1 MKEKKYPVI
10 EEESGFGC
18 MAAEENV
25 LDYANHSEIIQRLVC
40 KGEDSNVM
48 DADVDEEAFPMNSES
63 AVGKLRNAERQF
75 DQGQFL
81 TSEDFFKKT
90 RKLISSYAS

>member
-10 EEESGFGC
+10 EEENGFGC
-18 MAAEENV
+18 IAAEENV

-48 DADVDEEAFPMNSES
+48 DADVDEEAFPMTPES

>member
-10 EEESGFGC
+10 EEENGFGC
-18 MAAEENV
+18 IAAEENV
-25 LDYANHSEIIQRLVC
+25 MAYANYSENTQIVVC
-40 KGEDSNVM
+40 KGEDSKVM
-48 DADVDEEAFPMNSES
+48 DADDAEEAFPMTPES
-63 AVGKLRNAERQF
+63 AVGKLRNAELQF